1 MEERRMADERRAPR
15 PLSFPLDDIRPSD
28 AEREEVV
35 EQLRYHAEQGRLD
48 MDELSE
54 RLDRV
59 YAAKAR
65 RELADQLSELPVPPP
80 EPAPAPTRTGP
91 PDAGSY
97 DTLDGLMG
105 RFRGYLAVSVLLVAI
120 WALAGA
126 GTFWPIWFIVFG
138 AIGVVTGGR
147 RRRHG
152 MYGHGRYGMCGDWGH
167 GMCGHGRHGR
177 QVPVRVSPPLR

>member
-1 MEERRMADERRAPR
+1 MAAERRAPR

-65 RELADQLSELPVPPP
+65 RELAEQLAELPVPPP
-80 EPAPAPTRTGP
+80 APAPAPSRTGP
-91 PDAGSY
+91 PAGSY
-97 DTLDGLMG
+97 DTLDRIMG

-126 GTFWPIWFIVFG
+126 GTFWPVWFIVFG
-138 AIGVVTGGR
+138 AIGVVTGGKH
-147 RRRHG
+147 RHG
-152 MYGHGRYGMCGDWGH
+152 A
-167 GMCGHGRHGR
+167 CGHGRRGR
-177 QVPVRVSPPLR
+177 HAPVRVSPPLR

>member
-1 MEERRMADERRAPR
+1 MEERFMAAERRAPR

-35 EQLRYHAEQGRLD
+35 EQLRHHAEQGRLD

-65 RELADQLSELPVPPP
+65 RELAEPLSELPVPPP
-80 EPAPAPTRTGP
+80 APAPAPAPSRTGP
-91 PDAGSY
+91 PAAGSY
-97 DTLDGLMG
+97 DTLDGLRG
-105 RFRGYLAVSVLLVAI
+105 RFRGYLAVSLLLVAI

-126 GTFWPIWFIVFG
+126 GAFWPIWFIAFG

-147 RRRHG
+147 
-152 MYGHGRYGMCGDWGH
+152 HGRH
-167 GMCGHGRHGR
+167 GMCGHGRRGR
-177 QVPVRVSPPLR
+177 HVPVRVSPPLR

>member
-1 MEERRMADERRAPR
+1 MAAERRAPR

-35 EQLRYHAEQGRLD
+35 EQLRYHAEQGRLE

-65 RELADQLSELPVPPP
+65 RELAEQLSELPVPPP
-80 EPAPAPTRTGP
+80 APAPAPSRPGP
-91 PDAGSY
+91 PAGSY
-97 DTLDGLMG
+97 DTLDGIMG

-126 GTFWPIWFIVFG
+126 GTFWPVWFIVFG
-138 AIGVVTGGR
+138 AIGVVTGGKH
-147 RRRHG
+147 RHG
-152 MYGHGRYGMCGDWGH
+152 A
-167 GMCGHGRHGR
+167 CGHGRRGR
-177 QVPVRVSPPLR
+177 HAPVRVSPPLR